1 MKIFFFLVHHKK
13 NFIFHS
19 TCFKLINTDCKTSK
33 IAFMRKGKVSPPKL
47 SKKSWTFCFWSDFDV
62 QNYIKNVFLD
72 KMWIVENSVSGRIQ
86 LSIFT
91 LLTIKGICFGTKRP
105 PNCDAYGS
113 AKLWSMVIKVHKLF
127 KKRVPLCTRFHGS
140 DPVGNMTFLSKSP
153 QKYLLQLSSI
163 VVYWTEFCVKKN
175 LKSIF
180 C

>member
-1 MKIFFFLVHHKK
+1 MDQKLSFTWTSWKNSLNKGVPSQNLAWKYFFFLVHHKK

-47 SKKSWTFCFWSDFDV
+47 SKKSWTFCFWSDFDL

-127 KKRVPLCTRFHGS
+127 KKEFHCVPDFT
-140 DPVGNMTFLSKSP
+140 D
-153 QKYLLQLSSI
+153 QIQ
-163 VVYWTEFCVKKN
+163 
-175 LKSIF
+175 
-180 C
+180 